1 MTHSLHRRGDL
12 DNLKGDYVILAM
24 LAAGINDKHPDARQ
38 KLLRIAQ
45 IFKNHN
51 PTNILTEKAWRI
63 SPVIQAA
70 FTEIEDVSRVIQTLK
85 KEDLGISI
93 VVSGLLNEIE
103 DVLKDVGLEMH
114 TVHLSLGTFGKK
126 ELLPSDKILEIT
138 TMCGHHC
145 VSPQSVEYYLDLIKK
160 DKISIENAAEEL
172 AKPCICGIFNTSRTI
187 NLLSELSK
195 DERK

>member
-1 MTHSLHRRGDL
+1 MTHSLHRRGDF

-24 LAAGINDKHPDARQ
+24 LAAGKNDKHPDARQ

-63 SPVIQAA
+63 SSVIQAA
-70 FTEIEDVSRVIQTLK
+70 FTEIEDVSSVIQTLK

-145 VSPQSVEYYLDLIKK
+145 ISPQSVEYYLDLIKK

-172 AKPCICGIFNTSRTI
+172 AKPCICGIFNTSRAT
-187 NLLSELSK
+187 NLLGELSK
-195 DERK
+195 EERT

>member
-1 MTHSLHRRGDL
+1 
-12 DNLKGDYVILAM
+12 
-24 LAAGINDKHPDARQ
+24 
-38 KLLRIAQ
+38 
-45 IFKNHN
+45 
-51 PTNILTEKAWRI
+51 
-63 SPVIQAA
+63 AA
-70 FTEIEDVSRVIQTLK
+70 FTEIKDVSSVIQTLK

-114 TVHLSLGTFGKK
+114 TVHLSLGTFGNK

-138 TMCGHHC
+138 TMCGHHY

-172 AKPCICGIFNTSRTI
+172 TKPCICGIFNTSRAI

-195 DERK
+195 EDRK

>member
-1 MTHSLHRRGDL
+1 MTHSLHRRGDFN
-12 DNLKGDYVILAM
+12 NLKGDYVILAM
-24 LAAGINDKHPDARQ
+24 LAAGKNDKHPDARQ
-38 KLLRIAQ
+38 KLLSIAQ
-45 IFKNHN
+45 IFKNNN
-51 PTNILTEKAWRI
+51 PTNILTEKAWKI
-63 SPVIQAA
+63 SSVIQAT
-70 FTEIEDVSRVIQTLK
+70 FTEIKDVSRVIQTLK

-172 AKPCICGIFNTSRTI
+172 AKLCVCGIFNTSRTI

-195 DERK
+195 